1 MPLLRYLWAA
11 MKRPKDGANFS
22 WQLNAA
28 PDGCSSQ
35 CWNYSPDRAANKP
48 ISPPCSTT
56 KEVIFFWLP
65 AMQLERLA
73 TELME
78 NKQPLP
84 HAQLL
89 FPSFSSYSRFLN
101 EPDVFHI
108 HGKNIF
114 RYDSL
119 RKKFLEEQQCSAFQ
133 IKQGNKHEARKGNHT
148 HGCSSGYCFKL
159 HKDPSRSQVSVL
171 SALSSL
177 RHNPQSA
184 ADIEMCVSVCHCKGE
199 S

>member
-48 ISPPCSTT
+48 ISLPCSTT
-56 KEVIFFWLP
+56 KEVIFL
-65 AMQLERLA
+65 LA
-73 TELME
+73 TSYAVRKAGYRADG
-78 NKQPLP
+78 KQTTLATCTAPLP
-84 HAQLL
+84 LFQQLQQI
-89 FPSFSSYSRFLN
+89 SEWTWCISHTRK
-101 EPDVFHI
+101 
-108 HGKNIF
+108 KNIF

-133 IKQGNKHEARKGNHT
+133 IKHGNKHEARKGNHT
-148 HGCSSGYCFKL
+148 HGCSSRYCFKL
-159 HKDPSRSQVSVL
+159 HKRPRT
-171 SALSSL
+171 
-177 RHNPQSA
+177 
-184 ADIEMCVSVCHCKGE
+184 ITGE
-199 S
+199 CAQCS